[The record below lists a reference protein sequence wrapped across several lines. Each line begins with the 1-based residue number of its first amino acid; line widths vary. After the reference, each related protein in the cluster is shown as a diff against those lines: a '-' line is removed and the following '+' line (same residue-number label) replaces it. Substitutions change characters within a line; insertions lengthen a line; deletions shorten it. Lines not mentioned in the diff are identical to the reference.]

1 MLISY
6 KSLAFDLLKA
16 RNPMEEVQRVVGA
29 LQGGKGEQLIIT
41 ERLGQGAF
49 GTVYRGRWRNLDVA
63 VKVRF

>member
-1 MLISY
+1 
-6 KSLAFDLLKA
+6 
-16 RNPMEEVQRVVGA
+16 MEEVQRVVGA